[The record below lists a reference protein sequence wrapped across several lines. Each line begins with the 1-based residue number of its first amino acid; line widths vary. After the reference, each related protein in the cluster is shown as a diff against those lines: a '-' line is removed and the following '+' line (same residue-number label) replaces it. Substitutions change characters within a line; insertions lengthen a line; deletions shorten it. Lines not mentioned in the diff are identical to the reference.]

1 MCVCAIVRSNC
12 GRNAFRR
19 VVDDGVMRTLTI
31 RLCIG
36 LALAADVA
44 GCGQETP
51 AVPEQVRAIK
61 TFTVTEVAEGQVRRF
76 SGLIEA
82 KNTSALSFQVG
93 GSVREVRV
101 NQGDTVR
108 AQQVLAT
115 LDPEPYRL
123 HIQAAEAELEHARA
137 SFAQTRVDYE
147 RHQRLLAQRAV
158 AQVQL
163 EMAQRNFLASK
174 SDVEVARTKLEL
186 ARRDLRNTT
195 LTAPFDG
202 QVAERLTDPFVEVQA
217 GQTVFRIDAKGGLQ
231 AAIGVPETTIAQLV
245 LGMPA
250 TVSVPR
256 VSEPIEA
263 QISEIGSAAGPGNV
277 FPVKAALID
286 PPPAI
291 RAGMTAEVMLRLP
304 QAQTAA
310 SYFVPLVAIAPG
322 DRSGEGFVFVYDPVS
337 STVRRTPVRSARLLA
352 SNTVAVTGLN
362 AGDIIASAGVSFLF
376 NGQRVKMME
385 PSSPASGP

>member
-1 MCVCAIVRSNC
+1 
-12 GRNAFRR
+12 
-19 VVDDGVMRTLTI
+19 
-31 RLCIG
+31 
-36 LALAADVA
+36 
-44 GCGQETP
+44 
-51 AVPEQVRAIK
+51 
-61 TFTVTEVAEGQVRRF
+61 
-76 SGLIEA
+76 
-82 KNTSALSFQVG
+82 
-93 GSVREVRV
+93 
-101 NQGDTVR
+101 
-108 AQQVLAT
+108 
-115 LDPEPYRL
+115 
-123 HIQAAEAELEHARA
+123 
-137 SFAQTRVDYE
+137 
-147 RHQRLLAQRAV
+147 
-158 AQVQL
+158 
-163 EMAQRNFLASK
+163 
-174 SDVEVARTKLEL
+174 VARTKLEL

-195 LTAPFDG
+195 LTAPFAG

-322 DRSGEGFVFVYDPVS
+322 DRSGEGFVFVYDSVS

-376 NGQRVKMME
+376 DSQRVKMME
-385 PSSPASGP
+385 PSSAASGP

>member
-1 MCVCAIVRSNC
+1 M
-12 GRNAFRR
+12 
-19 VVDDGVMRTLTI
+19 
-31 RLCIG
+31 
-36 LALAADVA
+36 
-44 GCGQETP
+44 
-51 AVPEQVRAIK
+51 PEEVRAIK
-61 TFTVTEVAEGQVRRF
+61 TFAVTEVAQGQVRHF

-93 GSVREVRV
+93 GSVRDVRV

-123 HIQAAEAELEHARA
+123 HIQTAEAELEQARA
-137 SFAQTRVDYE
+137 SLTQTRVDYE

-158 AQVQL
+158 AQVQF
-163 EMAQRNFLASK
+163 EVAQRNFLSAQSQV
-174 SDVEVARTKLEL
+174 DVAIAKLEL
-186 ARRDLRNTT
+186 ARRDLRNTS

-231 AAIGVPETTIAQLV
+231 AAIGVPETTIAELV
-245 LGMPA
+245 LGMSA

-291 RAGMTAEVMLRLP
+291 RPGMTAEVMLRLP
-304 QAQTAA
+304 QAQTGG

-337 STVRRTPVRSARLLA
+337 STVRRTPVRSAGLLA

-376 NGQRVKMME
+376 DGQKVKLMQ
-385 PSSPASGP
+385 PSSAASGP

>member
-1 MCVCAIVRSNC
+1 
-12 GRNAFRR
+12 
-19 VVDDGVMRTLTI
+19 
-31 RLCIG
+31 
-36 LALAADVA
+36 
-44 GCGQETP
+44 
-51 AVPEQVRAIK
+51 VPEQVRAIK

-82 KNTSALSFQVG
+82 KNTSAISFQVG

-123 HIQAAEAELEHARA
+123 HIQTAEAKLEHARA

-158 AQVQL
+158 AQAQL

-263 QISEIGSAAGPGNV
+263 HTSEIGSAAGPGNV
-277 FPVKAALID
+277 FPVKTALID

-291 RAGMTAEVMLRLP
+291 RAGMTAEVMLRLR

-337 STVRRTPVRSARLLA
+337 STVLRTPVRSAGLLA

-376 NGQRVKMME
+376 DGQRVKMME
-385 PSSPASGP
+385 LSSAASGP

>member
-1 MCVCAIVRSNC
+1 
-12 GRNAFRR
+12 
-19 VVDDGVMRTLTI
+19 MRPLAL
-31 RLCIG
+31 RLCVG
-36 LALAADVA
+36 LALAADIA

-51 AVPEQVRAIK
+51 PVPEQVRAIK
-61 TFTVTEVAEGQVRRF
+61 TFTVTEVAEGQIRRF

-108 AQQVLAT
+108 AQQVLAA

-123 HIQAAEAELEHARA
+123 HVQAAEAELEQARA
-137 SFAQTRVDYE
+137 SLTQTRVDYE

-158 AQVQL
+158 AQVQF

-174 SDVEVARTKLEL
+174 SDLEVAQTKLEL

-217 GQTVFRIDAKGGLQ
+217 GQTVFRIDAQGGLQ
-231 AAIGVPETTIAQLV
+231 AAIGVPETAIAQLV

-256 VSEPIEA
+256 VSEPIDA
-263 QISEIGSAAGPGNV
+263 QISEIGSAAGPGNI

-286 PPPAI
+286 TPLAI
-291 RAGMTAEVMLRLP
+291 RAGMAAEVMLRLP
-304 QAQTAA
+304 QAQTAS

-362 AGDIIASAGVSFLF
+362 AGDVIASAGVSFLF
-376 NGQRVKMME
+376 DGERVKMME
-385 PSSPASGP
+385 PSSATSGP